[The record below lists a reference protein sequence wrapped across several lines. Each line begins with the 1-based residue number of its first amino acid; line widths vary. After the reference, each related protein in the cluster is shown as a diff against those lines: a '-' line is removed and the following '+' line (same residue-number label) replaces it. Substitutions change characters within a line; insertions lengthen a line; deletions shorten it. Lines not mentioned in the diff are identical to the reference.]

1 MKNITI
7 YYGSKKGF
15 EKEAPPEN
23 TTLTELISMNDFKRN
38 QLILKTEDNYDY
50 KKEYIKNLVIYSE
63 EYAGITESA
72 IQNFISIL
80 NLYDIDN
87 IYLQNPPLQISKQ
100 LEQAFKNII
109 KVKKFKYKKIN
120 KKMFLKINNT
130 FSANIIGQENVKEN
144 ILVALY
150 NMMNSSN
157 NKPIVIMLYGKSGV
171 GKTETAKYIS
181 KVLGQDL
188 FRKQFSMFHSGEF
201 SSYLF
206 GGNNSQSCF
215 AKDLMER
222 ESNVILLDEF
232 DKANHIFYSA
242 FYQLFDEGIFEDKNY
257 RVDLNNSII
266 ICTSN
271 YNSENEIRDH
281 LGDPIF
287 YRFHKFI
294 KFNDLTN
301 ESLITLINKI
311 VDEKYNRLKKSDK
324 EIINVENLKKI
335 LCDNVHKLNNAR
347 QISNIV
353 DDYIGKELVN
363 VFINTK

>member
-7 YYGSKKGF
+7 YYGPKKGF
-15 EKEAPPEN
+15 EKEIPSDN
-23 TTLTELISMNDFKRN
+23 ITLTELISRNDLKRN
-38 QLILKTEDNYDY
+38 QLILKTEDKDEY
-50 KKEYIKNLVIYSE
+50 KKEYIKDLVIYSE

-80 NLYDIDN
+80 NLYDVDN
-87 IYLQNPPLQISKQ
+87 VYLQNPPLQISKQ
-100 LEQAFKNII
+100 LERAFNSIINVKN
-109 KVKKFKYKKIN
+109 FKYKKLN
-120 KKMFLKINNT
+120 KKMFLEINNT
-130 FSANIIGQENVKEN
+130 FSDNIIGQENVKTN

-150 NMMNSSN
+150 NMMNSSY

-181 KVLGQDL
+181 KVLGQTL

-271 YNSENEIRDH
+271 YNSEKEIRDH

-294 KFNDLTN
+294 KFNDLTD
-301 ESLITLINKI
+301 ESLILLIDKI
-311 VDEKYNRLKKSDK
+311 VYKKYNRLKKLDK
-324 EIINVENLKKI
+324 EIIDVGGIKKI
-335 LCDNVHKLNNAR
+335 LCDNVHRLNNAR

>member
-7 YYGSKKGF
+7 YYGPKKGF
-15 EKEAPPEN
+15 EKELPYN
-23 TTLTELISMNDFKRN
+23 NITLTELISMKEYKKN
-38 QLILKTEDNYDY
+38 LIILKSEDNDNY
-50 KKEYIKNLVIYSE
+50 KKDYIENLVVYSE
-63 EYAGITESA
+63 EYSGITESA

-80 NLYDIDN
+80 NLYHIDN
-87 IYLQNPPLQISKQ
+87 IYLQNPPLQISNQ
-100 LEQAFKNII
+100 LEKVFKSII
-109 KVKKFKYKKIN
+109 EIKNFKYKKLN
-120 KKMFLKINNT
+120 KNIFLKINST
-130 FSANIIGQENVKEN
+130 FSENIIGQEKVKDN

-157 NKPIVIMLYGKSGV
+157 NKPLVIMMYGKSGV

-181 KVLGQDL
+181 KVMGQSL

-215 AKDLMER
+215 AKELMER

-232 DKANHIFYSA
+232 DKANPIFYSA

-257 RVDLNNSII
+257 RVDLCNSII

-281 LGDPIF
+281 LGEPIF
-287 YRFHKFI
+287 YRFNKFI
-294 KFNDLTN
+294 RFNDLTN
-301 ESLITLINKI
+301 EALIILINKI
-311 VDEKYNRLKKSDK
+311 VDEKYKKLKVSDK
-324 EIINVENLKKI
+324 KIIDVRNIKKYY
-335 LCDNVHKLNNAR
+335 VKM
-347 QISNIV
+347 
-353 DDYIGKELVN
+353 YIN
-363 VFINTK
+363 